1 MQVPLQL
8 LRQVIIAISFVHLVI
23 FIFLLPLLLGQLT
36 LERL

>member
-23 FIFLLPLLLGQLT
+23 FLLPLLLGQLT